1 MFHFVHNDSGSQC
14 MSIFIFVLPI
24 IFQNTSTNITCRFQ
38 CFAFS
43 STLDVIWLRFL
54 PVWWLCKHSMYSGNC
69 FVSFSIYLLSLY
81 HHAFWKEFWKS
92 FCIKV
97 TSERQAVCYLGLS
110 CRCSIWS
117 LLTSC
122 SCLLVLLDLL
132 FPIILFAFPS
142 LFSWNNSLVASRE
155 MVWREWRF
163 RGLAYLKTSL
173 FSFHVWFASLICYR
187 IFCCN
192 FPERT
197 LNVLSYHPL
206 VFNVALEK
214 FDGILIFYLCMWLF
228 FLSGSI

>member
-1 MFHFVHNDSGSQC
+1 

-43 STLDVIWLRFL
+43 STLGVIWLLFL

-142 LFSWNNSLVASRE
+142 LFSWNTFSSGFTRNDLEGMTLPRSCLFENIFIFLSR
-155 MVWREWRF
+155 
-163 RGLAYLKTSL
+163 
-173 FSFHVWFASLICYR
+173 LIC
-187 IFCCN
+187 
-192 FPERT
+192 
-197 LNVLSYHPL
+197 
-206 VFNVALEK
+206 
-214 FDGILIFYLCMWLF
+214 
-228 FLSGSI
+228 